1 MTKPRGA
8 LTLTGFLTDPHLRCF
23 MATANSTQ
31 PILPSELK
39 VCTKCAEAKQR
50 TEFHIGKEYPDGR
63 KATCKVCM
71 QIQRRAKYHSQ
82 RGEEVEKRRARK
94 ATEEWQAL
102 KPERE
107 AEARARLEKR
117 IAEGAPT
124 HRRCTACAEVLPAN
138 SAYFNRSSKGSYGLT
153 ASCTECLK
161 KAYAKRATVDR
172 EKLNAQAR
180 ESYLRNAPR
189 KLAEQ
194 KVKRRTNPAFAIHMR
209 VSSSVRNS
217 LGRSRLDTS
226 WIKLLDFSA
235 ADLHSHLERQFTE
248 GMTWERFMA
257 GDIEIDHVIPVSF
270 FRPKEVDS
278 VEFRMCWNLKNLQPL
293 WRLDNRLKRDTLP
306 ANFTELWN
314 ELYYEANRYA
324 A

>member
-1 MTKPRGA
+1 
-8 LTLTGFLTDPHLRCF
+8 

-31 PILPSELK
+31 PILASELK
-39 VCTKCAEAKQR
+39 VCTKCSEAKPR

-82 RGEEVEKRRARK
+82 RASEVEKRRARK

-107 AEARARLEKR
+107 AAAKARLEKR
-117 IAEGAPT
+117 IAEGTPT
-124 HRRCTACAEVLPAN
+124 HRCCTACATVLPAN
-138 SAYFNRSSKGSYGLT
+138 LAYFNRSQKGSYGLT
-153 ASCTECLK
+153 ASCTECLQ
-161 KAYAKRATVDR
+161 KAYAKRAAENPEKVR
-172 EKLNAQAR
+172 EYAR
-180 ESYLRNAPR
+180 KSYARNAHVR
-189 KLAEQ
+189 LAQQ
-194 KVKRRTNPAFAIHMR
+194 KVKRRTDTAFAIHMR

-217 LGRSRLDTS
+217 LGRSRLGTS

-235 ADLHSHLERQFTE
+235 ADLHAHLERQFTE

-257 GDIEIDHVIPVSF
+257 GEIEIDHIIPVSF
-270 FRPKEVDS
+270 FRPKAIDS
-278 VEFRMCWNLKNLQPL
+278 AEFRMCWNLKNLQPL

-306 ANFTELWN
+306 ANFTQLWS